1 MKINPEKIILESKD
15 FHFKKKIFLISGNE
29 ETLIKKIQHILIQKI
44 RNEGFGEIQKNVS
57 KKISFDNNNLN
68 DSLFFK
74 SKIILYENPKEVD
87 QKYFDTINY
96 TNTAIIICHTN
107 LTNSSRIKKY
117 FDTHKEFFSISC
129 YKLSRNIKKIFLDF
143 FLNQH
148 NIQLENDCY
157 WFFLDNTSNR
167 YQLFENEITKL
178 INYDKKKIIIGDLR
192 LLLSNS
198 DSEEIDNL
206 FFLMLEKNT
215 EIIKQAHRTINSS
228 LDSYLVL
235 QRIKFF
241 LGLLYSAKN
250 IDGAIETFPK
260 YLFKYKTKFLSIFEK
275 TNTKK
280 IAGALA
286 LIKKTELLLR
296 KHSSMHQAISER
308 FLLNLKK
315 SLG

>member
-148 NIQLENDCY
+148 KIQLENDCY
-157 WFFLDNTSNR
+157 GFILDNTSNH

-215 EIIKQAHRTINSS
+215 EIIQQAHRTINSS
-228 LDSYLVL
+228 SDSYLVL

-250 IDGAIETFPK
+250 IDEAIETFPK

-315 SLG
+315 SLR